1 MVNFVLSI
9 IEAEHAARGFS
20 EEALVIYDAIDLA
33 FSLFYIV
40 ELAVNLYGHWF
51 CECE

>member
-9 IEAEHAARGFS
+9 IEAEHAAQGFS